1 MEFLKKVF
9 LPITMPIKFI
19 QEHFKA
25 SVFVL
30 ILFLI
35 FAPNENQNYMNNNLE
50 KVDLVGPI
58 FDAQK
63 VVEQIDKAT
72 QNSNVKGILL
82 SVDSPGGAVAPSIE
96 IAYAI
101 KRASAKK
108 PVVVYAKGT
117 IASGSYY
124 ASIWA
129 DKIISNPGSMVGSIG
144 VIMQGADL
152 SELMNK
158 IGIKT
163 QIVQAGKYKQVGTAD
178 RPWKD
183 YEINELNKV
192 IQGTYDMFSQDVAD
206 ARGLD
211 INKRDIYANAHI
223 FTAKQAK
230 EVGLIDELGVEA
242 DAKNELIRLS
252 NVQNPVWNE
261 ADKFEKLMDKLSAST
276 AVMLYT
282 YFPQLSLR

>member
-30 ILFLI
+30 ILFLL
-35 FAPNENQNYMNNNLE
+35 FAPTNNNQVFNNNLQ
-50 KVDLVGPI
+50 KINLVGPI
-58 FDAQK
+58 FDATE
-63 VVEQIDKAT
+63 VVEKIDQAT
-72 QNSNVKGILL
+72 ENNTIKGILL
-82 SVDSPGGAVAPSIE
+82 CVDSPGGAVSPSIE

-144 VIMQGADL
+144 VIMQGADV
-152 SELMNK
+152 SELMDK
-158 IGIKT
+158 IGIKS
-163 QIVQAGKYKQVGTAD
+163 QVVKAGKYKQVGTSD
-178 RPWKD
+178 RAWTD

-192 IQGTYDMFSQDVAD
+192 IQDTYDMFSQDVAD
-206 ARGLD
+206 ARGLK
-211 INKRDIYANAHI
+211 IAKRDIYANAHI
-223 FTAKQAK
+223 FTASQAK
-230 EVGLIDELGVEA
+230 EVGLIDALGVET
-242 DAKNELIRLS
+242 DAKNELVRLS
-252 NVQNPVWNE
+252 GVKEPLWNKE
-261 ADKFEKLMDKLSAST
+261 DKFEKLMKKLSASA
-276 AVMLYT
+276 AVTLYT
-282 YFPQLSLR
+282 YFPEITLK

>member
-35 FAPNENQNYMNNNLE
+35 FAPHEGQKNLNNNLQ
-50 KVDLVGPI
+50 KINLAGPI
-58 FDAQK
+58 FDASE
-63 VVEQIDKAT
+63 VVEQIDNAANNKAI
-72 QNSNVKGILL
+72 KGILL
-82 SVDSPGGAVAPSIE
+82 SVDSPGGAVPPSIE
-96 IAYAI
+96 ISYAI
-101 KRASAKK
+101 KRASTKK

-158 IGIKT
+158 IGIKS
-163 QIVQAGKYKQVGTAD
+163 QIVKAGKYKQVGTSD
-178 RPWKD
+178 RAWED

-192 IQGTYDMFSQDVAD
+192 IQDTYDMFSQDVAD

-211 INKRDIYANAHI
+211 FKKRDLYANAHI
-223 FTAKQAK
+223 FTASQAQK
-230 EVGLIDELGVEA
+230 VGLIDKIGVEV
-242 DAKNELIRLS
+242 DAKNELIKLS
-252 NVQNPVWNE
+252 GVKTAIWNE
-261 ADKFEKLMDKLSAST
+261 EDKFDKLMKKLSASV
-276 AVMLYT
+276 AVTLYA
-282 YFPQLSLR
+282 YFPEITLK